1 MPPQTPPARNELVD
15 WYQSLPPITK
25 SIFVLSIATTVAPA
39 LGLVSPYSLIL
50 NWPAVSKLQLW
61 RLVTTF
67 FLNKFG
73 LAFAMNVYFLYRYS
87 LQLETEVFAGRTADY
102 IYFFLVTGAAEL
114 VAAKFLDLIV
124 LSDSFLLSIAYLWS
138 RHNSEVPVSFM
149 FGIRFKAQYLP
160 WVLVG
165 YDYLTTGVLPIPSFV
180 GIAAAHIYYYLTTT
194 YPSQGGRRYLATP
207 AFLQRMF
214 PPTVVRGGGGF
225 QMWPGRAY
233 QQQQQQQQQSGP
245 TNIFGGHRWGRG
257 YRLGS

>member
-1 MPPQTPPARNELVD
+1 MQ
-15 WYQSLPPITK
+15 QSWW
-25 SIFVLSIATTVAPA
+25 
-39 LGLVSPYSLIL
+39 VSY
-50 NWPAVSKLQLW
+50 
-61 RLVTTF
+61 
-67 FLNKFG
+67 
-73 LAFAMNVYFLYRYS
+73 
-87 LQLETEVFAGRTADY
+87 VF
-102 IYFFLVTGAAEL
+102 VTGAL
-114 VAAKFLDLIV
+114 CIYMYVLKQVAAKFLDLIV

-149 FGIRFKAQYLP
+149 FGIRFKVKGTKPLRCKFVLKLYYRLQAQYLP

-214 PPTVVRGGGGF
+214 PPTVVRGSGGF

-257 YRLGS
+257 YRLGSW